1 MLILKVIYF
10 LNIII
15 FIGDPNVVS
24 NLIRFVN
31 EFWFIGKN
39 PQNIEEIIKSDT
51 ANNNVDIP
59 TKLKKYNG
67 LEEIKNKLFK
77 L

>member
-1 MLILKVIYF
+1 MLILKVIHF
-10 LNIII
+10 LKIII
-15 FIGDPNVVS
+15 IGDPNVVS

-31 EFWFIGKN
+31 EFWFIAKT
-39 PQNIEEIIKSDT
+39 PQNIEEIIKSDS

-67 LEEIKNKLFK
+67 FEEIKNKLFK
-77 L
+77 I